1 MRATFLALALAL
13 ALALPLP
20 ALAQDAP
27 AAAPQSVEV
36 RLSSFKF
43 EPRAIGLT
51 AGRPVTLHLVNSAG
65 GGHNF
70 SAPEFFASSTGV
82 SGPVNEGVVE
92 VPGHQ
97 SVDITLTPS
106 PGTYALHCT
115 HTMHS
120 ALGMRGTITVE

>member
-1 MRATFLALALAL
+1 MRAAIFALALV
-13 ALALPLP
+13 LPLP

-27 AAAPQSVEV
+27 AAPAQSVQIT
-36 RLSSFKF
+36 LSSFKF
-43 EPRAIGLT
+43 APSAIALS

-70 SAPEFFASSTGV
+70 SAPEFFAASANV
-82 SGPVNEGVVE
+82 SGPVHEGVVE

-97 SVDITLTPS
+97 SVDIILTPS
-106 PGTYALHCT
+106 PGTYPLHCT

-120 ALGMRGTITVE
+120 TLGMRGTITVE

>member
-1 MRATFLALALAL
+1 MRAAIFAL

-20 ALAQDAP
+20 ALAQAAP
-27 AAAPQSVEV
+27 AAPAQSVQV
-36 RLSSFKF
+36 TLSSFKF
-43 EPRAIGLT
+43 EPRAIALT

-70 SAPEFFASSTGV
+70 SAPEFFAASANV
-82 SGPVNEGVVE
+82 SGPVHDGVVE

-106 PGTYALHCT
+106 PGTYALRCT
-115 HTMHS
+115 HTMHT
-120 ALGMRGTITVE
+120 ALGMRGSIVVE